1 MNVPHCSIS
10 IQQKQCAKE
19 WTAKWMPL
27 LMRKERTILIS
38 KFITKLVLSLF
49 IFLFSFLWNSDNQEK
64 PNEQTWYDQIFF
76 LKHQMHHDCGL
87 RLHQHH
93 IVLQPNTFLTEL
105 LGIVFLCGYCRK
117 KNMWNKTADKVASIF
132 FCVHHESDMLQECI
146 AKLCSDFG
154 NHN

>member
-10 IQQKQCAKE
+10 IQQKQCVKE

-49 IFLFSFLWNSDNQEK
+49 ILLF
-64 PNEQTWYDQIFF
+64 FF
-76 LKHQMHHDCGL
+76 FGIPTIRKSQMNKHGMIRFFFKKHQMHHDCGL

-105 LGIVFLCGYCRK
+105 LGIVFLCAYCRK

-132 FCVHHESDMLQECI
+132 FFVHHESDMLQECI